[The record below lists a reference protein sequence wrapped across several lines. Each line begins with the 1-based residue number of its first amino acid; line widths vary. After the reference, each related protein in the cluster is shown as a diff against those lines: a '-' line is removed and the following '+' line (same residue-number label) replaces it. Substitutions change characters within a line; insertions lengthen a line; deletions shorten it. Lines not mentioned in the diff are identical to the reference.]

1 MMEATIVPAE
11 AVLSAQRLWESNGGI
26 CQTGTRAESNGKDD
40 IETIGE
46 YNGKLLAFSERAR
59 KNAENYE
66 KQI

>member
-1 MMEATIVPAE
+1 MSTETIF
-11 AVLSAQRLWESNGGI
+11 ESNG
-26 CQTGTRAESNGKDD
+26 EDD
-40 IETIGE
+40 IETDGE